1 MLEFDNGEYESVCI
15 FAEKTDDRD
24 GWICLEGPGG
34 KEQQVHM
41 NDDWYRLVQLALP
54 EKGIYRISRKG
65 VSFTQMYLSGGP
77 DLMDRGIRFLDPDS
91 GDEMELGNGMILL

>member
-65 VSFTQMYLSGGP
+65 GLFHPDVSERGTGFDGQGNKIPGSGQ
-77 DLMDRGIRFLDPDS
+77 R
-91 GDEMELGNGMILL
+91 

>member
-65 VSFTQMYLSGGP
+65 
-77 DLMDRGIRFLDPDS
+77 RFVCAVLVCIIFMRARPPGFLPLDFP
-91 GDEMELGNGMILL
+91 IL